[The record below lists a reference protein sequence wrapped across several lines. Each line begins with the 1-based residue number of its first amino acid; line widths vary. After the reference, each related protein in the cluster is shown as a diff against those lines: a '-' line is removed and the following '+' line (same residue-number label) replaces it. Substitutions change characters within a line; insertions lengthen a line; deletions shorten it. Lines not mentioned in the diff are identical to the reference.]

1 MLKLFEFHMNSI
13 HFSQR
18 KPLRHDKSVT
28 DEQKDHNALFYL
40 IALVGIKSN
49 GGAEKHVCK
58 HTVLNFSH
66 VTNLNKLVEVSM
78 ETLEEIF
85 RS

>member
-1 MLKLFEFHMNSI
+1 MWFKPQWKEFEACIAFFTPSMLKLFKFHMNSI

-40 IALVGIKSN
+40 IVLVGIKSN

-58 HTVLNFSH
+58 HTLS
-66 VTNLNKLVEVSM
+66 
-78 ETLEEIF
+78 
-85 RS
+85 